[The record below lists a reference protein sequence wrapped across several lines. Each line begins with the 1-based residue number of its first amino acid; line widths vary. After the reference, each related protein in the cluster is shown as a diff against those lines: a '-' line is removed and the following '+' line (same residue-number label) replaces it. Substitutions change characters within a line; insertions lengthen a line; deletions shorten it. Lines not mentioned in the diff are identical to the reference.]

1 VATRDDLVSD
11 RSHREI
17 AAAGVIFGLVAALG
31 WGFTDFLGAL
41 AGRRIGAISAVMAGQ
56 LLSALFI
63 TAVLVASGESLELLR
78 ADVWLV
84 VLNGAVA
91 AFAYTTHYKA
101 LELGPVAVVSPIGA
115 GYAVVGV
122 ALAVLLLGERPSA
135 LALTGAGIAVV
146 GVALVSTDLKKLRQ
160 GIENRLPGM
169 PWAVVA
175 AISFG
180 VAGFLLGLISDR
192 AGWIAGLW
200 GSRVAQIV
208 FYLPLVVVFRRE
220 LSGVRLGF
228 GLWIALLAGAGDILG
243 VVMFSAGS
251 ERGLNS
257 IVLAASAVFPLIAV
271 TLSVI
276 VFKERL
282 VANQLVGIV
291 LVVGGLLLLG
301 LG

>member
-1 VATRDDLVSD
+1 M
-11 RSHREI
+11 
-17 AAAGVIFGLVAALG
+17 IFGLVAAIG
-31 WGFTDFLGAL
+31 WGLADFFGAL
-41 AGRRIGAISAVMAGQ
+41 SGRRIGSISAVVAGQ
-56 LLSALFI
+56 VLSAIFI
-63 TAVLVASGESLELLR
+63 TAVLFATGESIQPLG
-78 ADVWLV
+78 ADIWLV

-91 AFAYTTHYKA
+91 ALAYTTHYKA

-115 GYAVVGV
+115 GYALVGV
-122 ALAVLLLGERPSA
+122 ALAMLILGERPTGPA
-135 LALTGAGIAVV
+135 LIGAAFAVL

-160 GIENRLPGM
+160 GIENRLPGL
-169 PWAVVA
+169 PWALVA

-180 VAGFLLGLISDR
+180 VAGFLLGWISDR
-192 AGWIAGLW
+192 AGWIPGLW
-200 GSRVAQIV
+200 GSRVSQVV
-208 FYLPLVVVFRRE
+208 FYLPLLVVFRRE
-220 LSGVRLGF
+220 LSRVRFGF

-243 VVMFSAGS
+243 VVMFSVGS

-282 VANQLVGIV
+282 VANQLVGVV

>member
-1 VATRDDLVSD
+1 
-11 RSHREI
+11 
-17 AAAGVIFGLVAALG
+17 VIFGLFAALG
-31 WGFTDFLGAL
+31 WGLTDFFGAL
-41 AGRRIGAISAVMAGQ
+41 AGRRIGAISAVVAGQ
-56 LLSALFI
+56 LLSAVSI
-63 TAVLVASGESLELLR
+63 TVVLIATGESLEPLR
-78 ADVWLV
+78 ADIWLV

-91 AFAYTTHYKA
+91 AFAYSTHYKA

-122 ALAVLLLGERPSA
+122 ALAVLILGERPTA

-160 GIENRLPGM
+160 GIENRLPGL
-169 PWAVVA
+169 PWSVVA

-180 VAGFLLGLISDR
+180 IAGFLLGWISDR
-192 AGWIAGLW
+192 AGWIPGLW
-200 GSRVAQIV
+200 GSRVAQMV
-208 FYLPLVVVFRRE
+208 FFLPLVVVFRQE
-220 LSGVRLGF
+220 LSRVRLGF

-276 VFKERL
+276 VFKEKL
-282 VANQLVGIV
+282 VANQLAGIA

>member
-1 VATRDDLVSD
+1 M
-11 RSHREI
+11 
-17 AAAGVIFGLVAALG
+17 IFGLFAAVG
-31 WGFTDFLGAL
+31 WGLADFFGAL
-41 AGRRIGAISAVMAGQ
+41 SGRRIGAIGAVMAGQ
-56 LLSALFI
+56 LLSAVFM
-63 TAVLVASGESLELLR
+63 TAVLFATGESVAPLR
-78 ADVWLV
+78 PDVWLL

-122 ALAVLLLGERPSA
+122 ALAMVVLGERPSA
-135 LALTGAGIAVV
+135 LALTGAGIAVI

-160 GIENRLPGM
+160 GIENHLPGL
-169 PWAVVA
+169 PWAVAA

-180 VAGFLLGLISDR
+180 VAGFLLGWISDR
-192 AGWIAGLW
+192 AGWIPGLW
-200 GSRVAQIV
+200 GSRVAQMV
-208 FYLPLVVVFRRE
+208 FYLPLVFVFRQE
-220 LSGVRLGF
+220 LSRVRPGF

-276 VFKERL
+276 VFKEQI
-282 VANQLVGIV
+282 VVNQVVGIV
-291 LVVGGLLLLG
+291 CTVGGLLLLG

>member
-1 VATRDDLVSD
+1 
-11 RSHREI
+11 
-17 AAAGVIFGLVAALG
+17 VIFGLFAALG
-31 WGFTDFLGAL
+31 WGLADFFGAL

-63 TAVLVASGESLELLR
+63 TVVVVATGESLQPLR

-115 GYAVVGV
+115 GYALVGV
-122 ALAVLLLGERPSA
+122 ALAVLILGERPNGVA
-135 LALTGAGIAVV
+135 LAGAGIAVL

-160 GIENRLPGM
+160 GIANRLPGL

-180 VAGFLLGLISDR
+180 VAGFLLGWISDR
-192 AGWIAGLW
+192 AGWIPGLW

-208 FYLPLVVVFRRE
+208 FYLPLVAVFRRE
-220 LSGVRLGF
+220 LSRVRLGF

-251 ERGLNS
+251 ARGLNS

>member
-1 VATRDDLVSD
+1 
-11 RSHREI
+11 
-17 AAAGVIFGLVAALG
+17 VIFGLFAALG
-31 WGFTDFLGAL
+31 WGLADFFGAL

-63 TAVLVASGESLELLR
+63 TVVVVATGESLRPLR

-115 GYAVVGV
+115 GYALVGV
-122 ALAVLLLGERPSA
+122 ALAVLILGERPSGVA
-135 LALTGAGIAVV
+135 LAGAGIAIL

-160 GIENRLPGM
+160 GIANRLPGV

-180 VAGFLLGLISDR
+180 VAGFLLGWISDR
-192 AGWIAGLW
+192 AGWIPGLW
-200 GSRVAQIV
+200 GSRVTQIV
-208 FYLPLVVVFRRE
+208 FYVPLVAVFRRE
-220 LSGVRLGF
+220 LSRVRLGF

-291 LVVGGLLLLG
+291 LVVGGLLLRG
-301 LG
+301 LC